1 MPTAGTGPRVRRLA
15 HPDADIRA
23 RALGLPRGRPV
34 LAVFG
39 SADALSTELA
49 AAVLPVLRSVLAAA
63 AGADAVVVTAG
74 ADVGVTHLVGLA
86 AESLDGR
93 WPRLV
98 GVAPSGRVA
107 AEDAEPADGEV
118 RLNVNHDTAVLVP
131 GSKWGEELPA
141 LFRAVD
147 AVTGSKRPALA
158 LLIGGGEGARAAL
171 VDHLGHDRPLLVLA
185 GTGGLADEIAGGA
198 PQPGVVVGGVPQP
211 GVIAGGAPQPGVI
224 AGGELQTGTPGA
236 VAGGGSPP
244 ADAEVARVTGA
255 AAKVAAAGAAG
266 VQAAAAEIAGVKGT
280 AAEIP
285 GVKGTAAGA
294 AGVKGTAAEVAAVE
308 TGTETGT
315 GSGSAKGAAGPFP
328 ATTFPA
334 ASVPAA
340 SAATAPTPSAAGSAQ
355 ADPAER
361 DDDLAVLVRS
371 GQVALV
377 HLDEGA
383 DKVVAVV
390 RRVLGNRP
398 GAKLHADVPPPAVW
412 PRVPFRAPEPHPVID
427 PGYVLDYPLLADAI
441 HEANQVVAPVLHE
454 CEVAAL
460 RSRERARLLVVLA
473 IAAGFGTTVS
483 AALQVWLRDE
493 PWPGVL
499 LAVSGAAAAV
509 LAVVARSGED
519 PDAKVRAEQ
528 LRALYFDH
536 LAAPPAVD
544 DAERDERAREL
555 ATAVARLRH
564 EAVSRT

>member
-39 SADALSTELA
+39 SADTPDTELA
-49 AAVLPVLRSVLAAA
+49 AAVLPVLRAVLAAA
-63 AGADAVVVTAG
+63 AGADAVVITAG
-74 ADVGVTHLVGLA
+74 ADVGVTHLLGLA

-93 WPRLV
+93 WPRMV

-107 AEDAEPADGEV
+107 AEDAEPAEGEL

-131 GSKWGEELPA
+131 GSKWGEERPA

-147 AVTGSKRPALA
+147 AVAGSKRPALA
-158 LLIGGGEGARAAL
+158 LLIGGDDLARAAL
-171 VDHLGHDRPLLVLA
+171 VDHLGRDRPLLVLA
-185 GTGGLADEIAGGA
+185 GTGGLADEIAGG
-198 PQPGVVVGGVPQP
+198 
-211 GVIAGGAPQPGVI
+211 
-224 AGGELQTGTPGA
+224 
-236 VAGGGSPP
+236 PP
-244 ADAEVARVTGA
+244 RA
-255 AAKVAAAGAAG
+255 AAAPTAAPTAQAD
-266 VQAAAAEIAGVKGT
+266 VTAAAAEVVAAETGAETAVAQT
-280 AAEIP
+280 AA
-285 GVKGTAAGA
+285 
-294 AGVKGTAAEVAAVE
+294 
-308 TGTETGT
+308 TGD
-315 GSGSAKGAAGPFP
+315 
-328 ATTFPA
+328 
-334 ASVPAA
+334 
-340 SAATAPTPSAAGSAQ
+340 AATG
-355 ADPAER
+355 R
-361 DDDLAVLVRS
+361 DDDLEVLVRS
-371 GQVALV
+371 GQVAVV

-383 DKVVAVV
+383 DKVTAVV

-398 GAKLHADVPPPAVW
+398 GAKLHADVPPPPVW
-412 PRVPFRAPEPHPVID
+412 PRVRFRAPEPRPVID

-441 HEANQVVAPVLHE
+441 HEANQVVAPALHE

-473 IAAGFGTTVS
+473 IAAGFGTTVF
-483 AALQVWLRDE
+483 AASQVWLRDQ

-509 LAVVARSGED
+509 LAVVARAGEE

-544 DAERDERAREL
+544 QAERDERAREL

-564 EAVSRT
+564 ESVSRT

>member
-15 HPDADIRA
+15 HPDADIKA
-23 RALGLPRGRPV
+23 RALGLPRGRPA

-39 SADALSTELA
+39 SADPPDTDLA
-49 AAVLPVLRSVLAAA
+49 ATVLPVLRAVLAAA
-63 AGADAVVVTAG
+63 AREDAVVITAG

-107 AEDAEPADGEV
+107 AEDGEPAEGEV

-131 GSKWGEELPA
+131 GSRWGEEAPA
-141 LFRAVD
+141 LFRTVD
-147 AVTGSKRPALA
+147 AVAGSKRPALA
-158 LLIGGGEGARAAL
+158 LLIGGDDLARAAL
-171 VDHLGHDRPLLVLA
+171 VDHLGRDRPLLVLA
-185 GTGGLADEIAGGA
+185 GTGALADEIA
-198 PQPGVVVGGVPQP
+198 
-211 GVIAGGAPQPGVI
+211 AGGLDG
-224 AGGELQTGTPGA
+224 
-236 VAGGGSPP
+236 
-244 ADAEVARVTGA
+244 
-255 AAKVAAAGAAG
+255 
-266 VQAAAAEIAGVKGT
+266 
-280 AAEIP
+280 
-285 GVKGTAAGA
+285 
-294 AGVKGTAAEVAAVE
+294 
-308 TGTETGT
+308 
-315 GSGSAKGAAGPFP
+315 
-328 ATTFPA
+328 
-334 ASVPAA
+334 
-340 SAATAPTPSAAGSAQ
+340 
-355 ADPAER
+355 

-371 GQVALV
+371 GQVAVV

-383 DKVVAVV
+383 DKVVAVL

-412 PRVPFRAPEPHPVID
+412 PRVRFRAPDPRPVID

-441 HEANQVVAPVLHE
+441 HEANQAVAPALHE

-473 IAAGFGTTVS
+473 IAAGFGTTLS

-509 LAVVARSGED
+509 LAVVARGGDD
-519 PDAKVRAEQ
+519 PDTRVRAEQ

-536 LAAPPAVD
+536 LAAPPAAD
-544 DAERDERAREL
+544 DAEREDRARDL

-564 EAVSRT
+564 ESVSRT

>member
-39 SADALSTELA
+39 SADALRTDLA
-49 AAVLPVLRSVLAAA
+49 AAVLPVLRVVLAAA
-63 AGADAVVVTAG
+63 ARADAVVVTAG

-131 GSKWGEELPA
+131 GSKWGGELPA

-147 AVTGSKRPALA
+147 AVTGSKRSALA
-158 LLIGGGEGARAAL
+158 LLIGGGEVARAAL
-171 VDHLGHDRPLLVLA
+171 VDHLGRDRPLLVLA
-185 GTGGLADEIAGGA
+185 GTGGLADEIAGGSPRIA
-198 PQPGVVVGGVPQP
+198 PATPALVTSGTV
-211 GVIAGGAPQPGVI
+211 
-224 AGGELQTGTPGA
+224 TPGTA
-236 VAGGGSPP
+236 P

-255 AAKVAAAGAAG
+255 ADKVTVAGIAG
-266 VQAAAAEIAGVKGT
+266 VEGAAAEV
-280 AAEIP
+280 
-285 GVKGTAAGA
+285 V
-294 AGVKGTAAEVAAVE
+294 AVE
-308 TGTETGT
+308 SGT
-315 GSGSAKGAAGPFP
+315 GSATGASAP
-328 ATTFPA
+328 FPA
-334 ASVPAA
+334 ASVPTAP
-340 SAATAPTPSAAGSAQ
+340 APTPVASPAQ
-355 ADPAER
+355 AAAPDR

-371 GQVALV
+371 GQVAVV

-383 DKVVAVV
+383 DKVSAVV

-473 IAAGFGTTVS
+473 IAAGFFATVS
-483 AALQVWLRDE
+483 AALQVWLRDV

-519 PDAKVRAEQ
+519 PDAKVRAER

-536 LAAPPAVD
+536 LAAPPAAD

-564 EAVSRT
+564 ESVSRT

>member
-1 MPTAGTGPRVRRLA
+1 MRRLD
-15 HPDADIRA
+15 HPDADVRP

-39 SADALSTELA
+39 SADALDTDLA
-49 AAVLPVLRSVLAAA
+49 ASVLPVLRAVLAAA
-63 AGADAVVVTAG
+63 ASADAVVITAG
-74 ADVGVTHLVGLA
+74 ADTGVTHLLGLA

-93 WPRLV
+93 WPRMV

-107 AEDAEPADGEV
+107 VEDAEPADGEV

-147 AVTGSKRPALA
+147 AVAGSKRPALA
-158 LLIGGGEGARAAL
+158 LLIGGGDLARAAL
-171 VDHLGHDRPLLVLA
+171 VDHLGRDRPLLVLA

-198 PQPGVVVGGVPQP
+198 ADP
-211 GVIAGGAPQPGVI
+211 APADP
-224 AGGELQTGTPGA
+224 TPDTAAVRPASDA
-236 VAGGGSPP
+236 VALRPTP
-244 ADAEVARVTGA
+244 D
-255 AAKVAAAGAAG
+255 
-266 VQAAAAEIAGVKGT
+266 T
-280 AAEIP
+280 AAVHP
-285 GVKGTAAGA
+285 APDTAAVRLA
-294 AGVKGTAAEVAAVE
+294 PDVDAVE
-308 TGTETGT
+308 RD
-315 GSGSAKGAAGPFP
+315 A
-328 ATTFPA
+328 
-334 ASVPAA
+334 
-340 SAATAPTPSAAGSAQ
+340 
-355 ADPAER
+355 PAER
-361 DDDLAVLVRS
+361 DDDLDILVRS

-390 RRVLGNRP
+390 RRVVGNRP
-398 GAKLHADVPPPAVW
+398 GAELHADVPPPAVW
-412 PRVPFRAPEPHPVID
+412 PRLRFRAPEPHPVID

-441 HEANQVVAPVLHE
+441 HEANQAVAPALHE
-454 CEVAAL
+454 CEVVAL

-473 IAAGFGTTVS
+473 IAAGFGTTVF
-483 AALQVWLRDE
+483 AALQVWLRDQ

-509 LAVVARSGED
+509 LAVVARGGED

-536 LAAPPAVD
+536 LAAPPAAD
-544 DAERDERAREL
+544 DAEREERAREL

-564 EAVSRT
+564 ESVSRS

>member
-1 MPTAGTGPRVRRLA
+1 MRRLD
-15 HPDADIRA
+15 HPDADVRP

-39 SADALSTELA
+39 SADALDTDLA
-49 AAVLPVLRSVLAAA
+49 ASVLPVLRAVLAAA
-63 AGADAVVVTAG
+63 AAADAVVITAG
-74 ADVGVTHLVGLA
+74 ADVGVTHLLGLA

-93 WPRLV
+93 WPRMV

-131 GSKWGEELPA
+131 GSRWGEELPA

-147 AVTGSKRPALA
+147 AVAGSKRPALA
-158 LLIGGGEGARAAL
+158 LLIGGDDLSRAAL
-171 VDHLGHDRPLLVLA
+171 VDHLGRDRPLLVLA
-185 GTGGLADEIAGGA
+185 GTGGLADEIAGGSTSRPAGPASGEPTPDPAAIRPA
-198 PQPGVVVGGVPQP
+198 P
-211 GVIAGGAPQPGVI
+211 
-224 AGGELQTGTPGA
+224 
-236 VAGGGSPP
+236 
-244 ADAEVARVTGA
+244 D
-255 AAKVAAAGAAG
+255 
-266 VQAAAAEIAGVKGT
+266 AAAA
-280 AAEIP
+280 AARPVPEAAAVRP
-285 GVKGTAAGA
+285 TSDTAAG
-294 AGVKGTAAEVAAVE
+294 
-308 TGTETGT
+308 
-315 GSGSAKGAAGPFP
+315 
-328 ATTFPA
+328 
-334 ASVPAA
+334 
-340 SAATAPTPSAAGSAQ
+340 TP
-355 ADPAER
+355 DVPAER

-390 RRVLGNRP
+390 RRVVGNRP

-412 PRVPFRAPEPHPVID
+412 PRLRFRVPEPQPVID

-441 HEANQVVAPVLHE
+441 HEANQVVAPALHE

-473 IAAGFGTTVS
+473 IAAGFGTTVF
-483 AALQVWLRDE
+483 AALQVWLRDQ

-509 LAVVARSGED
+509 LAVVARGGED
-519 PDAKVRAEQ
+519 TGAQVRAER

-536 LAAPPAVD
+536 LAAPPAAD

-564 EAVSRT
+564 ESVSRT